1 MFDKNTILRSALL
14 STMLVMRGLVSQEA
28 GMDDDRDAANALWEW
43 SLSGIQAATVFGL
56 VIALCIGA
64 RILGYP

>member
-1 MFDKNTILRSALL
+1 
-14 STMLVMRGLVSQEA
+14 
-28 GMDDDRDAANALWEW
+28 MDDDRDAANALWEW